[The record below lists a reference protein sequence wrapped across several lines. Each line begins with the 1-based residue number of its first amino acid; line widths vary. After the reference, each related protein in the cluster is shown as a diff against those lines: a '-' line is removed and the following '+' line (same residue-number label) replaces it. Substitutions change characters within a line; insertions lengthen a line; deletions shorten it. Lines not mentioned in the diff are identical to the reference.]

1 MTAATFGGARRL
13 AAIGG
18 RGGVASSV
26 LCWDIFGSSPCEPAG
41 MAQATTV
48 HVAQSIKLIFIRIG
62 VNQKPVIAALMCDGV
77 RALAQSAQ
85 K

>member
-1 MTAATFGGARRL
+1 
-13 AAIGG
+13 
-18 RGGVASSV
+18 V
-26 LCWDIFGSSPCEPAG
+26 LSWDIFGSSPCDSAG

-48 HVAQSIKLIFIRIG
+48 HAAQSIKLIFIHIG
-62 VNQKPVIAALMCDGV
+62 AIQKPFMAALMCDGA